1 MTFLSHAAAGLCR
14 SSMLMK
20 FAVPSKRK
28 LSEIECTLI
37 ADLAHLAKYC
47 RLWHLN
53 PSMSKTVTS
62 VFHLHN
68 NRSRREPNVH
78 TNSQHLK
85 HDLYQVY
92 LGVTLERTLS
102 YREHLSRSAAK
113 LKSRN
118 NLIAKLAGTSWGA
131 SASTLCTSALALCY
145 SVAEYCCPVWTRSSH
160 TNLIDTQLHS
170 AMCLISGYL
179 QPTQLSW
186 LPVLSNVAPPSLCSK
201 AASDNMLQ
209 IIEAHPNRPVYAD
222 VFEHSPPWLASRCP
236 ISLDMTS
243 VDTITQLR
251 EDWSSDSVVN
261 HTIVTDPTIWQPGLF
276 RSHSS
281 YMVSDEPFPC
291 TNGVSPNHLPVIMA
305 SDKPWTTLS
314 TCPLTKFKVDWIYST
329 KRMLTQS
336 CGWNLQRLQ
345 HSRNN
350 NK

>member
-118 NLIAKLAGTSWGA
+118 NLIAKLAGTSCGA

-243 VDTITQLR
+243 VDTITQ
-251 EDWSSDSVVN
+251 
-261 HTIVTDPTIWQPGLF
+261 
-276 RSHSS
+276 
-281 YMVSDEPFPC
+281 
-291 TNGVSPNHLPVIMA
+291 
-305 SDKPWTTLS
+305 
-314 TCPLTKFKVDWIYST
+314 
-329 KRMLTQS
+329 
-336 CGWNLQRLQ
+336 
-345 HSRNN
+345 
-350 NK
+350 